1 MSDVPVSGDALTMH
15 DPSAQVVPAIE
26 LRDVVKVYEG
36 GVRALDGVDLV
47 VEEGEF
53 VAITGPSGCGKS
65 TLLHLVAA
73 LDTPTSG
80 TVLVDGQDLNRIHDL
95 SRFRREQVGLVFQLH
110 NLLPQVSV
118 RANIEVAM
126 FGTRRSPRSRRDRAL
141 ELVQEMDLGGREDR
155 LPTRLSGGERQRV
168 AIARALANEPRLLL
182 ADEPTGN
189 LDAAS
194 VDRMIGVL
202 HQLHT
207 TGVTILLVTHDHSVA
222 QAAQR
227 TVFMR
232 DGRIVEN
239 VDAR

>member
-1 MSDVPVSGDALTMH
+1 
-15 DPSAQVVPAIE
+15 
-26 LRDVVKVYEG
+26 
-36 GVRALDGVDLV
+36 
-47 VEEGEF
+47 
-53 VAITGPSGCGKS
+53 
-65 TLLHLVAA
+65 LHLVAA

-80 TVLVDGQDLNRIHDL
+80 SVLVEGRDLDRVHDM

-126 FGTRRSPRSRRDRAL
+126 FGSRRSARGRRDRAL
-141 ELVQEMDLGGREDR
+141 ELVQEMDLEGREDR

-194 VDRMIGVL
+194 VDRMIGVF
-202 HQLHT
+202 HQLHAS
-207 TGVTILLVTHDHSVA
+207 GVTILLVTHDHSVA

-227 TVFMR
+227 TVYMR
-232 DGRIVEN
+232 DGRIVEGA
-239 VDAR
+239 DAR

>member
-1 MSDVPVSGDALTMH
+1 MTSPLASV
-15 DPSAQVVPAIE
+15 QPAIE

-47 VEEGEF
+47 VAEGEF

-80 TVLVDGQDLNRIHDL
+80 TVLVEGQDLNRIHDM
-95 SRFRREQVGLVFQLH
+95 SRFRREEVGLVFQLH

-126 FGTRRSPRSRRDRAL
+126 FGSRRSARGRRDRAL

-194 VDRMIGVL
+194 VDRMIGVF
-202 HQLHT
+202 HQLHAS
-207 TGVTILLVTHDHSVA
+207 GVTILLVTHDHSVA

-227 TVFMR
+227 IVYMR
-232 DGRIVEN
+232 DGRIVEG
-239 VDAR
+239 VESK

>member
-1 MSDVPVSGDALTMH
+1 MSN
-15 DPSAQVVPAIE
+15 PSTPAPAPSPAPLAIE

-36 GVRALDGVDLV
+36 GVRALDGVDLAI
-47 VEEGEF
+47 EEGEF

-80 TVLVDGQDLNRIHDL
+80 TVRVSGQDLNHIHDI

-126 FGTRRSPRSRRDRAL
+126 FGSRRSARSRRDRAL

-194 VDRMIGVL
+194 VERMLGVFD
-202 HQLHT
+202 QLHE
-207 TGVTILLVTHDHSVA
+207 TGVTMLLVTHDHSVA
-222 QAAQR
+222 KAAQR
-227 TVFMR
+227 TVYMR
-232 DGRIVEN
+232 DGRIAES